1 MNPVALDLGPLTIST
16 YTAWL
21 GAGILLALGLLLW
34 RAYRE
39 RPGAALPWLDVALVA
54 LAAGLIGA
62 RLLHVWLNWTYF
74 ADHTGEI
81 ARVSSGGLDWH
92 GALLVGLP
100 AAWLAAQIRR
110 VPFARWT
117 DAAAMGWPLAMIA
130 AWLACRR
137 AGTAY
142 GYEVRTLAD
151 YPGWLVTELPDIYG
165 IIAPR
170 LEVQRAG
177 AAFGLV
183 LLALIL
189 LIAWRGW
196 LPGLR
201 LWLILALTGTGL
213 FFLGFFRADPTPML
227 LDHRADQVFDLA
239 LLGISTATGG
249 LIWLRGRRE
258 NQEQNTEA

>member
-16 YTAWL
+16 YTAWFS
-21 GAGILLALGLLLW
+21 AGILLALGLLMW

-39 RPGAALPWLDVALVA
+39 QAGAVLRWIDVA
-54 LAAGLIGA
+54 LAALVAGLVGA

-74 ADHTGEI
+74 AEHTDEI

-100 AAWLAAQIRR
+100 AAWLAAQVRR

-117 DAAAMGWPLAMIA
+117 DAAALGWPVAMIA
-130 AWLACRR
+130 AWLAGRR
-137 AGTAY
+137 AGVAY

-151 YPGWLVTELPDIYG
+151 YPGWLVAELPDIYG
-165 IIAPR
+165 IVAPR

-177 AAFGLV
+177 AAFGFV
-183 LLALIL
+183 LLALAL
-189 LIAWRGW
+189 LLMARGW

-201 LWLILALTGTGL
+201 LWLILALTGIGL
-213 FFLGFFRADPTPML
+213 FFLGFFRADPTPTL
-227 LDHRADQVFDLA
+227 LDHRADQVFDLG
-239 LLGISTATGG
+239 LLLVSTVIGG
-249 LIWLRGRRE
+249 LVWLRGR
-258 NQEQNTEA
+258 QETRVQKD